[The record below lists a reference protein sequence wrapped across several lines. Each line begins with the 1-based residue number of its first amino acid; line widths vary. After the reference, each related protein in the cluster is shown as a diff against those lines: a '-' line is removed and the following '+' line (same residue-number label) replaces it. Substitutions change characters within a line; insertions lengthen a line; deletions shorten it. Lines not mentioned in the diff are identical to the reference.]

1 GNRDANRNSLNQFK
15 KFFPEIKFAELNYNA
30 VLIFRNHYE
39 NSGASKRTIVHY
51 ISQLKSMYNKGI
63 RKYNLP
69 DTQPFRHT
77 LDNLTIKSFNAKK
90 KYIEITDIK
99 KLEDFNSKLKGH
111 QRNRDLFLL
120 QFYLGGCDL
129 TDLYF
134 LPMTALFKDRVL
146 IERSKTGQVAS
157 LKLHPKA
164 KAIIE
169 RY

>member
-1 GNRDANRNSLNQFK
+1 
-15 KFFPEIKFAELNYNA
+15 
-30 VLIFRNHYE
+30 
-39 NSGASKRTIVHY
+39 VHY

-77 LDNLTIKSFNAKK
+77 LDNFTIKSFNAKK

-99 KLEDFNSKLKGH
+99 KLEDFNSKLKGQ

-134 LPMTALFKDRVL
+134 LPMTALFKDCVL

-169 RY
+169 RYKCVSGQWVFPWDKDHDRYHYFISNYTLSLKRI